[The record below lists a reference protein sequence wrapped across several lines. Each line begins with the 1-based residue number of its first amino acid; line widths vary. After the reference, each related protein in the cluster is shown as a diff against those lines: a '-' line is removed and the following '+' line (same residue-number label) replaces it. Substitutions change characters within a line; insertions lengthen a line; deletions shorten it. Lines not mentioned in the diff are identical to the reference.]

1 MPSGNLKQRFPLQS
15 RLQANQ
21 SKKHPEKKRSVPL
34 PGRSL
39 FFCKIPCSFIT
50 QIQLLTPD
58 NRLLQNGKR
67 ISTDGKTGL
76 PNRKE
81 KKAAI
86 SQAESKTLKIQ
97 RIMSYAIPL
106 DTSSRS
112 DTSAFSPLP
121 AQLFPFKSTKRIRIL
136 WVQDS
141 PP

>member
-39 FFCKIPCSFIT
+39 F
-50 QIQLLTPD
+50 
-58 NRLLQNGKR
+58 LQNSLFLYNANSTADPRQSPAAKWQTNFHRWQNWTSKPKR
-67 ISTDGKTGL
+67 
-76 PNRKE
+76 

-97 RIMSYAIPL
+97 RIMSYAMPL

-112 DTSAFSPLP
+112 DTSAFSPLL
-121 AQLFPFKSTKRIRIL
+121 AQLFPFKSTQRIRIL

>member
-39 FFCKIPCSFIT
+39 F
-50 QIQLLTPD
+50 
-58 NRLLQNGKR
+58 LQNFLFLYNANSTADPRQSPAAKWQTNFHRWQNWTSKPKR
-67 ISTDGKTGL
+67 
-76 PNRKE
+76 

-97 RIMSYAIPL
+97 RIMSYAMPL